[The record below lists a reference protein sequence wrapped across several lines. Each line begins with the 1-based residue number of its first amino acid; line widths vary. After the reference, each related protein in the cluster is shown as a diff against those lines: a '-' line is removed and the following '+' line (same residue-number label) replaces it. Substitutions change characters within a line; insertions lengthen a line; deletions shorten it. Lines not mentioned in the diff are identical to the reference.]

1 MFVLLKKKKIMAF
14 IDYYKVLG
22 VERDASQEEIKKAY
36 RKLAKKYHP
45 DINRENPQAQE
56 RFQEINEANEVLGDP
71 EKRRRYDEY
80 GEHWKHSE
88 EFETQQRNAHG
99 FGGGAQ
105 EFGFGGFG
113 GFGDFGRSAG
123 NRSGFSDFFE
133 QLFGGAY
140 RADRQQRAH
149 DLQTTL
155 QLTLAEAATTH
166 KRILEINGEKIAI
179 TIPAGIADGQKIRVK
194 GRGGR
199 SNDGTQRGD
208 LYITFHIEPDSR
220 FTREGDDLHTTAVC
234 DLYTLLLGGEAVVP
248 TIDGSVKAR
257 VKAGTQP
264 DSKLRLRG
272 KGMPHYRRE
281 GAGDLI
287 VEIKVVLPQ
296 LNAEQMEMVRKLK
309 TEN

>member
-1 MFVLLKKKKIMAF
+1 MAF

-56 RFQEINEANEVLGDP
+56 RFQEINEANEVLGDA
-71 EKRRRYDEY
+71 EKRKRYDEY

-88 EFETQQRNAHG
+88 EFEAQQRNAHG
-99 FGGGAQ
+99 YDGGAQ

-123 NRSGFSDFFE
+123 NQSGFSDFFE

-140 RADRQQRAH
+140 RRQQPAD
-149 DLQTTL
+149 DLQATL
-155 QLTLAEAATTH
+155 QLTLAEAANTH
-166 KRILEINGEKIAI
+166 KRILEINDEKIAI

-194 GRGGR
+194 GRGGK
-199 SNDGTQRGD
+199 SSDGTRRGD
-208 LYITFHIEPDSR
+208 LYITFSIEPDSR
-220 FTREGDDLHTTAVC
+220 FTREGDDLYTTVVC

-248 TIDGSVKAR
+248 TIAGSVKAK

-264 DSKLRLRG
+264 GTKLRLRG

-296 LNAEQMEMVRKLK
+296 LNAEQMEVVRKLK
-309 TEN
+309 ACASE

>member
-1 MFVLLKKKKIMAF
+1 MFFLKKKIMAF

-56 RFQEINEANEVLGDP
+56 RFQEINEANEVLGDA

-88 EFETQQRNAHG
+88 EFEAQQRNAHG
-99 FGGGAQ
+99 YDGGAQ

-123 NRSGFSDFFE
+123 NQSGFSDFFE

-140 RADRQQRAH
+140 RRQQPAD
-149 DLQTTL
+149 DLQATL

-194 GRGGR
+194 GRGGK
-199 SNDGTQRGD
+199 SSDGTRRGD
-208 LYITFHIEPDSR
+208 LYITFSIEPDSR
-220 FTREGDDLHTTAVC
+220 FTREGDDLYTTVVC

-248 TIDGSVKAR
+248 TIAGSVKAK

-264 DSKLRLRG
+264 GTKLRLRG

-296 LNAEQMEMVRKLK
+296 LNAEQMEMVRKLSLI
-309 TEN
+309 

>member
-1 MFVLLKKKKIMAF
+1 MAF

-22 VERDASQEEIKKAY
+22 VERNASQEEIKKAY

-45 DINRENPQAQE
+45 DVNRDNPQAQE
-56 RFQEINEANEVLGDP
+56 RFQEINEANEVLGDA
-71 EKRRRYDEY
+71 EKRKRYDEY
-80 GEHWKHSE
+80 GEHWKQSE
-88 EFETQQRNAHG
+88 EFEAQQQ
-99 FGGGAQ
+99 GA
-105 EFGFGGFG
+105 EGFGFGSFE

-140 RADRQQRAH
+140 RSGRQQRGN
-149 DLQTTL
+149 DLQATL

-166 KRILEINGEKIAI
+166 RRILEINGEKIAI
-179 TIPAGIADGQKIRVK
+179 TIPAGVADGQKIRVK
-194 GRGGR
+194 GHGGGKVG
-199 SNDGTQRGD
+199 GTARGD

-220 FTREGDDLHTTAVC
+220 FTREGDDLHTSVVC
-234 DLYTLLLGGEAVVP
+234 DMYTLLLGGEAVVP

-257 VKAGTQP
+257 IKPGTQP

-296 LNAEQMEMVRKLK
+296 LNEKQMELVRKVK
-309 TEN
+309 AES

>member
-1 MFVLLKKKKIMAF
+1 MFFLKKKIMAF

-56 RFQEINEANEVLGDP
+56 RFQEINEANEVLGDV

-88 EFETQQRNAHG
+88 EFEAQQRNAHG
-99 FGGGAQ
+99 FGGGTQ

-123 NRSGFSDFFE
+123 NQSGFSDFFE

-140 RADRQQRAH
+140 RRQQPAD
-149 DLQTTL
+149 DLQATL

-194 GRGGR
+194 GRGGK
-199 SNDGTQRGD
+199 SSDGTRRGD
-208 LYITFHIEPDSR
+208 LYITFSIEPDSR
-220 FTREGDDLHTTAVC
+220 FTREGDDLYTTVVC

-248 TIDGSVKAR
+248 TIDGSVKAK

-264 DSKLRLRG
+264 GTKLRLRG
-272 KGMPHYRRE
+272 KGIPHYRRE

-296 LNAEQMEMVRKLK
+296 LNAEQMEMVIKLK
-309 TEN
+309 AEN

>member
-1 MFVLLKKKKIMAF
+1 MAF

-56 RFQEINEANEVLGDP
+56 RFQEINEANEVLGDA

-88 EFETQQRNAHG
+88 EFEAQQRNAHG

-123 NRSGFSDFFE
+123 NQSGFSDFFE

-140 RADRQQRAH
+140 RRQQPAD
-149 DLQTTL
+149 DLQATL

-194 GRGGR
+194 GRGR
-199 SNDGTQRGD
+199 KSSDGTRRGD
-208 LYITFHIEPDSR
+208 LYITFSIEPDSR
-220 FTREGDDLHTTAVC
+220 FTREGDDLYTTVVC

-248 TIDGSVKAR
+248 TIAGSVKAK

-264 DSKLRLRG
+264 GTKLRLRG

-296 LNAEQMEMVRKLK
+296 LNAEQMEVVKKLK
-309 TEN
+309 AEN

>member
-1 MFVLLKKKKIMAF
+1 MAF

-88 EFETQQRNAHG
+88 EFEAQQRNAHG
-99 FGGGAQ
+99 YDGGAQ

-123 NRSGFSDFFE
+123 NQSGFSDFFE

-140 RADRQQRAH
+140 RRQQPAD
-149 DLQTTL
+149 DLQATL

-199 SNDGTQRGD
+199 SNDGTRRGD

-220 FTREGDDLHTTAVC
+220 FTREGDDLHTTVVC

-248 TIDGSVKAR
+248 TIAGSVKAK

-264 DSKLRLRG
+264 DTKLRLRG

>member
-1 MFVLLKKKKIMAF
+1 MAF

-71 EKRRRYDEY
+71 EKRRRYDEH

-88 EFETQQRNAHG
+88 EFEAQQRNAHG

-113 GFGDFGRSAG
+113 GFGDFGRSAD

-133 QLFGGAY
+133 QLFGSAY
-140 RADRQQRAH
+140 RAGRQQQAH

-155 QLTLAEAATTH
+155 QLTLKEAATTH

-199 SNDGTQRGD
+199 SNDGTRRGD
-208 LYITFHIEPDSR
+208 LYITFHIEPDRR
-220 FTREGDDLHTTAVC
+220 FTREGDDLYTTVVC

-281 GAGDLI
+281 GTGDLI

-309 TEN
+309 ACASE

>member
-1 MFVLLKKKKIMAF
+1 MFFLKKKIMAF

-56 RFQEINEANEVLGDP
+56 RFQEINEANEVLGDA

-88 EFETQQRNAHG
+88 EFEAQQRNAHG
-99 FGGGAQ
+99 YDGGAQ
-105 EFGFGGFG
+105 EFRFGGFG

-123 NRSGFSDFFE
+123 NQSGFSDFFE

-140 RADRQQRAH
+140 RRQQPAD
-149 DLQTTL
+149 DLQATL

-194 GRGGR
+194 GRGGK
-199 SNDGTQRGD
+199 SSDGTRRGD
-208 LYITFHIEPDSR
+208 LYITFSIEPDSR
-220 FTREGDDLHTTAVC
+220 FTREGDDLHTTVVC

-248 TIDGSVKAR
+248 TIAGSVKAK

-264 DSKLRLRG
+264 DTKLRLRG